1 MNDLIL
7 LTKTSLEIKITGK
20 QFKLLR
26 KLKVFSN
33 TAFRAGSLCIYRIDF
48 FSTVCIWEI
57 AKNDKN
63 MTILKKLS

>member
-7 LTKTSLEIKITGK
+7 LTITSLEIKIAGK

-33 TAFRAGSLCIYRIDF
+33 STFQGGSLRIYMIDF

-57 AKNDKN
+57 AKITK
-63 MTILKKLS
+63 I